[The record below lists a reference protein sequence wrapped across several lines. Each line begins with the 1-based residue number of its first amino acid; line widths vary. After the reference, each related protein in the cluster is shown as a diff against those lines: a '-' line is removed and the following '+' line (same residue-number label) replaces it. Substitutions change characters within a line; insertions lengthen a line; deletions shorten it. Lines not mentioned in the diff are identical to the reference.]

1 MAVNLIL
8 SKESSES
15 EIKAYFNAVLK
26 LSQSDDE
33 FPINLDEVWTLV
45 YSRRQEAVRALTSN
59 QQFIEGVDYQTVR
72 KDAQQDSVNA
82 WGGNNKIDY
91 KLTVSCMEYF
101 IARKVRPV
109 FEVYRQVFHRTA
121 NAERPVSRIVYPTPS
136 TTPPLI
142 FGSYGMHTHE
152 VFAYLHTL
160 RTTCGMDAQTT
171 VDMLIALLP
180 KHNTVIDFLNMAKEA
195 SDKLGLDQESMQRLI
210 REMARSLS
218 LPFPSQFDELWIDE
232 KASIAPKT
240 NSFSLPDMQGSI
252 TGTEISEAA
261 NVIRCKKRKA
271 DVLKKNKRA
280 LSHCFHSSSFLLRIT
295 DNLHI
300 SSLHLNETLADHGLL
315 IKIPAKNN
323 RSEWQLTK
331 KGERYGANTQ
341 MRFGHAVRPLFY
353 GDTFE
358 DMLREIGLD
367 EKPEKEGT
375 L

>member
-1 MAVNLIL
+1 MAQEIIL

-26 LSQSDDE
+26 LSQSDNK
-33 FPINLDEVWTLV
+33 FPINFEEVWMLV
-45 YSRRQEAVRALTSN
+45 YQDKHKAVNELRDK
-59 QQFIEGVDYQTVR
+59 FIEG
-72 KDAQQDSVNA
+72 
-82 WGGNNKIDY
+82 IDY
-91 KLTVSCMEYF
+91 EALTQKVECSNGIGLSRRTNYHLTIPCLEYF

-195 SDKLGLDQESMQRLI
+195 SDKLGLDLESMQRLI

-240 NSFSLPDMQGSI
+240 NSFSLPGTQESI

>member
-1 MAVNLIL
+1 MAQEIIL

-15 EIKAYFNAVLK
+15 EIKAYFNAMLK
-26 LSQSDDE
+26 LSQSDNE
-33 FPINLDEVWTLV
+33 FPINFNEVWMLV
-45 YSRRQEAVRALTSN
+45 YEDRRSAIYELKDKFMQD
-59 QQFIEGVDYQTVR
+59 VDFQMVR
-72 KDAQQDSVNA
+72 KKVQASNVAGFVWAD
-82 WGGNNKIDY
+82 DY
-91 KLTVSCMEYF
+91 YLTIPCLEYF

-121 NAERPVSRIVYPTPS
+121 NTGHPVSRIVYPTPPN
-136 TTPPLI
+136 TPPLI
-142 FGSYGMHTHE
+142 FGSYGMHTNE

-195 SDKLGLDQESMQRLI
+195 SDKLGLDKESMQRLI

-218 LPFPSQFDELWIDE
+218 LPFPAQFGELWIDE
-232 KASIAPKT
+232 KVSTAPQTLLSPSNTQKAAT
-240 NSFSLPDMQGSI
+240 D
-252 TGTEISEAA
+252 TEISEAV

-271 DVLKKNKRA
+271 DVLKKNKRS

-315 IKIPAKNN
+315 VKIPAKNN

-341 MRFGHAVRPLFY
+341 MRSGHAVRPLFY

-367 EKPEKEGT
+367 EKPEKEEM